1 MTKKQIMAS
10 RNTLGCNAESW
21 LEELYQWADDNDIP
35 ELQFVPDEEGDY
47 DETISDY
54 GFWVGLPR
62 NKDKLRTIKE
72 LDLSWHN
79 CLEIPSQLRN
89 LTQLKALRFSKSR
102 CGVQP
107 PFYQKTDLPNSISI
121 IPSWISDLASL
132 EELDLSSNNIQVVP
146 NEIGRLKSLK
156 KLYLSGNKISF
167 VGESLQTLENLQ
179 VLWLNWNK
187 KPRLSSSTKK
197 NLKNL
202 VEIWV
207 DGLSGSEYG
216 PIEKCSDGLKWITD
230 DGYRV
235 SFIRHDN
242 ENLEQEGLAHILS
255 SLGMLR

>member
-1 MTKKQIMAS
+1 MTKTQIMAS

-47 DETISDY
+47 DETTSDY

-89 LTQLKALRFSKSR
+89 LTQLKVLRFSKSR
-102 CGVQP
+102 CGAQP
-107 PFYQKTDLPNSISI
+107 PFYQKADLPNSISM

-132 EELDLSSNNIQVVP
+132 EELDLSSNNIQVIP

-187 KPRLSSSTKK
+187 KPKLSSITQQ

-202 VEIWV
+202 TEIWL
-207 DGLSGSEYG
+207 DGLPGSEYG

-242 ENLEQEGLAHILS
+242 EKLELEGLAHILS
-255 SLGMLR
+255 SLGMLS